1 MKWMGLDVEGNE
13 GKAQDKMFFTMV
25 ARADLPRVWIMHL
38 ISHHDNA
45 SAQLNSTQLSEQ
57 KHQ

>member
-38 ISHHDNA
+38 ISYRIMITR
-45 SAQLNSTQLSEQ
+45 QPNSTQLSELQ
-57 KHQ
+57 HQ